1 MLYYT
6 KTWLNLNWRHQLHI
20 LLIVIVRGLSSL
32 TQQYIV
38 VVKHIFIFL
47 HLKNWNNVKF
57 SFLMMFFYKTC
68 SPVKLQGTS
77 LLHQTYWGS
86 EGKGER
92 EKGRKG
98 GRVLW
103 GDNARVYDMSAGGGR
118 LMHLMLWYSISF
130 IHSNNRQPNETY

>member
-47 HLKNWNNVKF
+47 HFKNWNKDKF
-57 SFLMMFFYKTC
+57 SFLMMFF
-68 SPVKLQGTS
+68 LQNLFS
-77 LLHQTYWGS
+77 CKAPRHQPSASNILGIRG
-86 EGKGER
+86 ERGKGER
-92 EKGRKG
+92 GKGERG
-98 GRVLW
+98 EGCYEGIMQEFMICLQ
-103 GDNARVYDMSAGGGR
+103 GGGG
-118 LMHLMLWYSISF
+118 LMHLMLWCSILHF
-130 IHSNNRQPNETY
+130 IHTLK